1 MSASNSTN
9 STAATICTPDYG
21 RDERLTENGG
31 RVIEEMLA

>member
-1 MSASNSTN
+1 LSAGNRTD
-9 STAATICTPDYG
+9 STAATICTPDHG